1 MKQVLLAPPY
11 RSTLDTSSEQFV
23 KNRAD
28 MLEQLEVID
37 GLLDEAES
45 GGGEKATERLR
56 SRGKLPVRERI
67 ALVLDGRTV
76 LSVADV
82 RANLYANIDLTG
94 NFSAAD
100 VQRLV
105 AAITPGGAGR

>member
-1 MKQVLLAPPY
+1 MFRIRLSDAAV
-11 RSTLDTSSEQFV
+11 
-23 KNRAD
+23 NRVNSDSA
-28 MLEQLEVID
+28 I
-37 GLLDEAES
+37 S
-45 GGGEKATERLR
+45 GR
-56 SRGKLPVRERI
+56 RI

>member
-1 MKQVLLAPPY
+1 MFRIRLSDAAV
-11 RSTLDTSSEQFV
+11 
-23 KNRAD
+23 NRVNSDSA
-28 MLEQLEVID
+28 I
-37 GLLDEAES
+37 
-45 GGGEKATERLR
+45 
-56 SRGKLPVRERI
+56 SRRRI
-67 ALVLDGRTV
+67 ALVFDGRTV

>member
-1 MKQVLLAPPY
+1 MFRIRLIDAAV
-11 RSTLDTSSEQFV
+11 
-23 KNRAD
+23 NRVNSDSA
-28 MLEQLEVID
+28 I
-37 GLLDEAES
+37 S
-45 GGGEKATERLR
+45 GR
-56 SRGKLPVRERI
+56 RI

>member
-1 MKQVLLAPPY
+1 MFRIRLSDAAV
-11 RSTLDTSSEQFV
+11 
-23 KNRAD
+23 NRVNSDSA
-28 MLEQLEVID
+28 I
-37 GLLDEAES
+37 S
-45 GGGEKATERLR
+45 GR
-56 SRGKLPVRERI
+56 RI

-105 AAITPGGAGR
+105 AAITPGGVGR